1 MKKLTVIVEKTDTGF
16 SAYIKEM
23 DGVISVGATM
33 TELKDS
39 LNEGLFH
46 EIEYINE
53 TEGKNISVSDFELN
67 YTIDLKQF
75 FDYFKVINKSAFA
88 EDYLD
93 INKSL
98 FRQYTKGLAPLSD
111 KKVLHISRG
120 LHKLANELEDVTF
133 IAN

>member
-1 MKKLTVIVEKTDTGF
+1 MRNLTVVVEKTDTGF

-23 DGVISVGATM
+23 DGVISVGSTI

-39 LNEGLFH
+39 LNEALYH
-46 EIEYINE
+46 ELEYINE

-98 FRQYTKGLAPLSD
+98 FRQYTKGLATLSD

-120 LHKLANELEDVTF
+120 LHKLANELEDVTL
-133 IAN
+133 IGN